1 MPNDEFLIEQFKQ
14 GFIRTVP
21 KMKFPQWLLLERTI
35 SSASVFQLTVVQGD
49 IVNIA
54 ADAIVHP
61 TNATYQFAG
70 EVGK

>member
-1 MPNDEFLIEQFKQ
+1 MKPEGMYVQVIKVFQDEFFSVNITAKNS
-14 GFIRTVP
+14 P
-21 KMKFPQWLLLERTI
+21 RTI
-35 SSASVFQLTVVQGD
+35 WNVSVFQLTVVQGD